1 MYLLPKQQMFTWENR
16 EEKKNKK
23 TKPSQIHLTRGISL
37 VRHITKH
44 EIQFIILF
52 QRRTGSE
59 REEKGKDGQ
68 NFLNCSSSY
77 MDAKTQQE
85 TVYNNIPRFAHDTK
99 FFLIMKYCAIY
110 TEEIVNISQGGIWE
124 QETGRWN
131 SL

>member
-59 REEKGKDGQ
+59 REEKGKDWQ

-77 MDAKTQQE
+77 MVAKT
-85 TVYNNIPRFAHDTK
+85 
-99 FFLIMKYCAIY
+99 
-110 TEEIVNISQGGIWE
+110 
-124 QETGRWN
+124 
-131 SL
+131 